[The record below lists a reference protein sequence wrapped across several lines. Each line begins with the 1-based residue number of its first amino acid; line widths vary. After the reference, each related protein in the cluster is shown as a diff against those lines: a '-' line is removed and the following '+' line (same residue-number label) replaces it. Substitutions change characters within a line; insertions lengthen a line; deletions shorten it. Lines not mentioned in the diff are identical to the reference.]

1 LMFYFAGHGVQVP
14 EGYFLTTSQTLLR
27 DIPRTSLSWARV
39 AAALS
44 DSKARTLVIL
54 DSCHSGSS
62 GAELLSSNDSA
73 VKGLLTGDRRPLI
86 VLA

>member
-1 LMFYFAGHGVQVP
+1 YYASVEQSLLVDQKASADAIVDALRQAVAKANPADTLMFYFAGHGVQVP

-44 DSKARTLVIL
+44 
-54 DSCHSGSS
+54 
-62 GAELLSSNDSA
+62 
-73 VKGLLTGDRRPLI
+73 
-86 VLA
+86 